1 MQFNQQLA
9 EKNAKINALITE
21 LEMGKEQM
29 SNLEKIILTLQEQA
43 SIQRKKD
50 QDKIAMLQNRN
61 SEYEAYRIETSRI
74 IDAPTENLDN
84 LIKIIEDELGSPM
97 ESQINTKDHELLV
110 SKKKYVGDRK
120 RDKLEFQEK
129 NKEPLYQLESEK
141 YPAKAMM
148 GNFIKKS
155 YFPSNDKHYE
165 GENLDRKRAI
175 TSIDTQKWK
184 AAPDPGINIY
194 NSPATRDTNFPNIKI
209 PGDHQKL
216 SYLTRNLQY
225 MSQNQYRD
233 DRKCKMY
240 KLAGHRL

>member
-1 MQFNQQLA
+1 
-9 EKNAKINALITE
+9 
-21 LEMGKEQM
+21 M

-84 LIKIIEDELGSPM
+84 LIKIIEDELGSPV
-97 ESQINTKDHELLV
+97 ESQINTKDLEYVV

-120 RDKLEFQEK
+120 RDKHEFQEK
-129 NKEPLYQLESEK
+129 NNEPLYQPASEN
-141 YPAKAMM
+141 YPAKIMM
-148 GNFIKKS
+148 GNYMKKS
-155 YFPSNDKHYE
+155 YIPANEKHYE

-175 TSIDTQKWK
+175 TSIDTQKWS
-184 AAPDPGINIY
+184 ATLDPGINTY
-194 NSPATRDTNFPNIKI
+194 NPPATRDTNLPNIKI

-225 MSQNQYRD
+225 MSPNQFRD